1 VRAPRGAGPNAAALV
16 ASVKAGPAQN
26 TLQALNRLKQALPT
40 FFWPCTTSA
49 F

>member
-26 TLQALNRLKQALPT
+26 TLQELNRLKQALPT